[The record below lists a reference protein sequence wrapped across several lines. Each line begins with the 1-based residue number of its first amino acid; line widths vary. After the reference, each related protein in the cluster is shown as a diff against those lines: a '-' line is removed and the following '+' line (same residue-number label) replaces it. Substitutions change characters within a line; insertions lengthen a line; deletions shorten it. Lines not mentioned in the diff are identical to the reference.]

1 MKSYTTNTPVFRDT
15 IKITEKND
23 RAHADIINEAP
34 IQTFQNTLCNR
45 QSIEQLKQSAVS
57 TKDYDPEVSY
67 QVGDN
72 CLYQNTLYKCVQETT
87 GEWNPDCWKKTNILE
102 EMKNLEKGVLYPE
115 FDDSGEVE
123 GITSFTDFLDS
134 VVSKIPLV
142 KFLRNFKAGMKFV
155 LHAGQ
160 LVTDCVTDR
169 DDLPVA
175 ACTVKNLMDLY
186 TQLNSDKQSNIT
198 GAASTITKNNLAANR
213 VLISDQN
220 GKLAASSITNIQL
233 GYLNGITSNIQTQLN
248 NLSTNNAKLRKYTSP
263 MITLKNL
270 NWITSY
276 GGKKYA
282 TCGISESSLNGQI
295 VSFYMEEFGNW
306 QSGLNMMLDLRNG
319 VLEIMCNDTSIL
331 HANNDTGAVSIVKIT
346 VWYHANN

>member
-186 TQLNSDKQSNIT
+186 TQLNSDFSTTKAISLTPNPDWIKSDAGKVLCFKIADRYIFQFTEVIFLKDGHVDFADTVLWTLGENTSSGHVFVLRPISDKTDNYFHTVRLYCYNDKIYGHYSNIYKD
-198 GAASTITKNNLAANR
+198 IE
-213 VLISDQN
+213 
-220 GKLAASSITNIQL
+220 
-233 GYLNGITSNIQTQLN
+233 Y
-248 NLSTNNAKLRKYTSP
+248 
-263 MITLKNL
+263 
-270 NWITSY
+270 
-276 GGKKYA
+276 
-282 TCGISESSLNGQI
+282 
-295 VSFYMEEFGNW
+295 FG
-306 QSGLNMMLDLRNG
+306 LL
-319 VLEIMCNDTSIL
+319 VI
-331 HANNDTGAVSIVKIT
+331 
-346 VWYHANN
+346 

>member
-57 TKDYDPEVSY
+57 TEDYNPEVSY

-186 TQLNSDKQSNIT
+186 TQLNSDHIEYWGGVEDIEVKANTWTSCKRFIT
-198 GAASTITKNNLAANR
+198 LPKGQYLLCWHVK
-213 VLISDQN
+213 V
-220 GKLAASSITNIQL
+220 GPSSIKTEVCAVVKSNPSSPVIELWNSFSSMEYYEKIHSSSCYISTYMDTDFWIDLIATNDIIAWKVEVMA
-233 GYLNGITSNIQTQLN
+233 Y
-248 NLSTNNAKLRKYTSP
+248 
-263 MITLKNL
+263 
-270 NWITSY
+270 
-276 GGKKYA
+276 
-282 TCGISESSLNGQI
+282 QI
-295 VSFYMEEFGNW
+295 
-306 QSGLNMMLDLRNG
+306 
-319 VLEIMCNDTSIL
+319 
-331 HANNDTGAVSIVKIT
+331 K
-346 VWYHANN
+346 

>member
-186 TQLNSDKQSNIT
+186 TQLNSDVVLWSGELTFEENKVITLNDNI
-198 GAASTITKNNLAANR
+198 SKYKYITQTSHIK
-213 VLISDQN
+213 
-220 GKLAASSITNIQL
+220 
-233 GYLNGITSNIQTQLN
+233 NGICS
-248 NLSTNNAKLRKYTSP
+248 
-263 MITLKNL
+263 LKNQYYR
-270 NWITSY
+270 S
-276 GGKKYA
+276 
-282 TCGISESSLNGQI
+282 
-295 VSFYMEEFGNW
+295 
-306 QSGLNMMLDLRNG
+306 
-319 VLEIMCNDTSIL
+319 
-331 HANNDTGAVSIVKIT
+331 
-346 VWYHANN
+346 